1 MDRSSEENQSF
12 RGARILVAEDEI
24 LIALDIEATFRDAG
38 AVIVGPCM
46 TLSDALEAAKSE
58 SLSLAILDIRLGH
71 VTTEDVTD
79 LLVRRGIPFL
89 FYSGQKLPA
98 GMRKKCGSAIL
109 VYKPASQQELL
120 DAAAKALA
128 A

>member
-1 MDRSSEENQSF
+1 MH
-12 RGARILVAEDEI
+12 GTRILVAEDEI

-38 AVIVGPCM
+38 AVVVGPCT
-46 TLSDALEAAKSE
+46 TLSAAMEAAKSE
-58 SLSLAILDIRLGH
+58 TLSLAILDIRLGH

-98 GMRKKCGSAIL
+98 GMRKKCGGAIM

-120 DAAAKALA
+120 DAATKALA